1 MAKRMNYLVRGW
13 AYSTKKK
20 DYYVFFE
27 QITDTKSQA
36 NKLLKKWLR
45 GKQFSK
51 SGFGVLTKRKGKI
64 KDLRK

>member
-1 MAKRMNYLVRGW
+1 M
-13 AYSTKKK
+13 
-20 DYYVFFE
+20 FFE